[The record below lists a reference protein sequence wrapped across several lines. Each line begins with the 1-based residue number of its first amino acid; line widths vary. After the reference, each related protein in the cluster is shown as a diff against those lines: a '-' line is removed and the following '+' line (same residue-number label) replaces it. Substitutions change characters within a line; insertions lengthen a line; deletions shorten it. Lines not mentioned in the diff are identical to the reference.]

1 MNDSTTFETILYRV
15 HDFSW
20 TTFLGSLIGG
30 GATAWLTVRGLSSH
44 LADRWLTRYK
54 SELDKEFEKYRD
66 TLEQGRKRI
75 EADLGQRT
83 YVSKAQFDTEFD
95 AIKDIFAAL
104 GKLRLSLN
112 GLRPFFDWI
121 PDDEESRLQLVS
133 ARLGHF
139 KPLLDA
145 LITTVESAY
154 PFVPDDIYE
163 QLEICMRTG
172 TIEMKHIEQSGAKAL
187 SPSGYEDGA
196 KQHEK
201 FTTAYFAAAKQV
213 RERLRRL
220 SEI

>member
-1 MNDSTTFETILYRV
+1 VN
-15 HDFSW
+15 DFSW
-20 TTFLGSLIGG
+20 TTFLISLVGG
-30 GATAWLTVRGLSSH
+30 GAIAWLMVKGLSSH

-66 TLEQGRKRI
+66 RLEQGRKRI

-83 YVSKAQFDTEFD
+83 YVNKAQFDTEFD

-104 GKLRLSLN
+104 GKLRLSFN
-112 GLRPFFDWI
+112 GLRPFLDWI

-133 ARLGHF
+133 AHLGHF

-163 QLEICMRTG
+163 QLEICMRMG
-172 TIEMKHIEQSGAKAL
+172 MIEMKHIEESGAKAL
-187 SPSGYEDGA
+187 SPSGYQDGA

-201 FTTAYFAAAKQV
+201 FSTAYFAAGRLV
-213 RERLRRL
+213 RERLKQL